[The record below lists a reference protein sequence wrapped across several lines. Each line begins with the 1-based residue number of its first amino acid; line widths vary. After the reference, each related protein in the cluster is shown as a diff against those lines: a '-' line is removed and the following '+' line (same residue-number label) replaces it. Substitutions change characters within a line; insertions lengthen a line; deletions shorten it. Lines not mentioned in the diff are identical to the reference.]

1 MVVGR
6 LLGLG
11 ETVKEL
17 GQARREAFARDA
29 LGVLLDLMVAF
40 VWEDS
45 HDWIGQQGAQ
55 TQFPVVPYKYAFV
68 PAADFAEK
76 GGAPYYALGGE
87 HTREYLLDSGGGG
100 PRTADDGLAIREGH
114 PCGEGDYIYL
124 FAVWLRAEDGGYV
137 VEERGAEEVV
147 GVEEIDVGCIDLCQT
162 CIARR
167 RGSGFLLLQQV
178 YVKIGRAVL
187 FGKLAAEGGR
197 GVRGVIVDK
206 KNLQRTVGQ
215 LAEGIERGRQK
226 LRTVEI
232 GDDYGEERAGHFGR
246 ASVSR
251 EYFLGRFSTENAP
264 FARPKRGEED
274 VGHCYCVARI

>member
-1 MVVGR
+1 M
-6 LLGLG
+6 
-11 ETVKEL
+11 
-17 GQARREAFARDA
+17 
-29 LGVLLDLMVAF
+29 
-40 VWEDS
+40 
-45 HDWIGQQGAQ
+45 
-55 TQFPVVPYKYAFV
+55 
-68 PAADFAEK
+68 
-76 GGAPYYALGGE
+76 
-87 HTREYLLDSGGGG
+87 
-100 PRTADDGLAIREGH
+100 AIREGH
-114 PCGEGDYIYL
+114 ARGERDHVGVL
-124 FAVWLRAEDGGYV
+124 TAGLLAEDGGYV

-178 YVKIGRAVL
+178 YVKIGRTVL

-206 KNLQRTVGQ
+206 KNPQRTVGQ

-264 FARPKRGEED
+264 FARPKRGRRMWGIVIALRGYSGCRQAYPAGSCSISSRCIRD
-274 VGHCYCVARI
+274 AGDAPDGRNTGSAGRPPAFRG